1 MRRDALRRLQRIFHL
16 IGFIALAG
24 IVLILAQT
32 FGIGDLWDVRQ
43 GAVLAADEAAVI
55 LISGHAG
62 HDSGAVC
69 TDAGGAT
76 TLTEAEVNA
85 NVADLA
91 AQQLRRAGVKV
102 EVFEEYDPRL
112 DGLKAGLMLSLHADS
127 CINLSGYKAAYYA
140 YSRIP
145 TRGDRILACIDEK
158 YAAATGLTKHPNTV
172 THNMTEYH
180 AFRKIAPT
188 TPAAILELGF
198 LGGDGKL
205 LTGHVAQAAKGV
217 SNSVLCF
224 LESKP

>member
-24 IVLILAQT
+24 IVIVLAQT
-32 FGIGDLWDVRQ
+32 FGIGSFLDRQ
-43 GAVLAADEAAVI
+43 QSAVLAANERTVV

-69 TDAGGAT
+69 TDAEDVT
-76 TLTEAEVNA
+76 ILTEAEVNA

-91 AQQLRRAGVKV
+91 AKQLRKAGVKV
-102 EVFEEYDPRL
+102 EIFEEYDPRL
-112 DGLKAGLMLSLHADS
+112 DGLEAALMLSLHADS
-127 CINLSGYKAAYYA
+127 CIDFSGYKAAYYA
-140 YSRIP
+140 FSRIP
-145 TRGDRILACIDEK
+145 ATGDRILTCIDEE

-198 LGGDGKL
+198 LGGDGEL
-205 LTGHVAQAAKGV
+205 LTEHADQAAKGV
-217 SNSVLCF
+217 SNSVRCF
-224 LESKP
+224 LDSKP